1 MKPSGIFKQY
11 TWIIN
16 TIYRSKY
23 ITLQELNE
31 RWVQTEMSE
40 GMPMN
45 RITFNRHRAAIEEMF
60 DISIECQRKGGYF
73 YYIDNEE
80 VFKNNNLQ
88 HWLLDSLSISNMLME
103 SSLLKERIMLEN
115 IPAGKQYL
123 QPIINAMKQ
132 GHKLQMTYHKFGQQ
146 ESYTITIEP
155 YAIKVFKQRWYLLAK
170 NPKREAPTVYA
181 LDRVKQLMETEETFQ
196 FPEDFNTEAF
206 FRDCYGVMNTDDKA
220 QRIVIRANAP
230 YMNYVRTLPLHHSQ
244 KEIKTTDQYAD
255 FEFYLKPTFDFR
267 QELLAQGHDVEV
279 LLPAQFRKEMKEML
293 EKMLSRY
300 QLNNNE

>member
-11 TWIIN
+11 IWIIN

-279 LLPAQFRKEMKEML
+279 LLPAQLREEMKEML
-293 EKMLSRY
+293 EKMLGQY
-300 QLNNNE
+300 QLRNNE

>member
-11 TWIIN
+11 IWIIN

-123 QPIINAMKQ
+123 HPIINAMKQ
-132 GHKLQMTYHKFGQQ
+132 GHKLQMTYHRFGQQ

-181 LDRVKQLMETEETFQ
+181 LDRVKQLVETEETFQ

-206 FRDCYGVMNTDDKA
+206 FRDCYGVLNTDDKA

-279 LLPAQFRKEMKEML
+279 LLPSQLREEMKEML
-293 EKMLSRY
+293 EKMLGRY
-300 QLNNNE
+300 Q

>member
-11 TWIIN
+11 IWIIN

-132 GHKLQMTYHKFGQQ
+132 SHKLQMTYHRFGQQ